1 MKVYGSQGPILQ
13 QAKEKL
19 NKKGPGE
26 SDFKKIM
33 DQTLQTPEKG
43 KGPDHLNPGMPAG
56 GVQMLHG
63 FEKIQSPIEG
73 VDREQVVSTI
83 QQTLDLVD
91 FYAGKLSD
99 PSLSAGG
106 ITPLVS
112 HLEEKMEALR
122 GMESVPGL
130 PQKLRP
136 IISDLVLTITPE
148 VEKFKRG
155 DYS

>member
-1 MKVYGSQGPILQ
+1 MKIYEIQGPILK

-26 SDFKKIM
+26 GDFKKIM
-33 DQTLQTPEKG
+33 DQTLQMPEKG
-43 KGPDHLNPGMPAG
+43 KGPDHLISGTPAG
-56 GVQMLHG
+56 GVHMIHG
-63 FEKIQSPIEG
+63 LEKIQNPVENI
-73 VDREQVVSTI
+73 DREQVVSTI

-99 PSLSAGG
+99 PSLSADG

-122 GMESVPGL
+122 GVESVPGL

-136 IISDLVLTITPE
+136 IISDLVLTITTE

-155 DYS
+155 DYA